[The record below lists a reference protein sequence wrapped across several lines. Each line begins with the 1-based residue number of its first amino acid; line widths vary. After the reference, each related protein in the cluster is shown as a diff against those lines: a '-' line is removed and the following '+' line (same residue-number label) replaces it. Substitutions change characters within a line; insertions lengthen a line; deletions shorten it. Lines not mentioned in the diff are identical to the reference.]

1 MTLEQWL
8 SNSWLIGIEANAHE
22 TQNLLAIAE
31 REIADA
37 SIEQISDDGRFTH
50 AYSAVRALCEV
61 ALFASGYSIPKGQRQ
76 HERLIA
82 SLKFTLG
89 ESWSEDVDYFDRC
102 RRLRHKS
109 LYDGTGMASPADARE
124 LLQSARKLLTAVR
137 SWLIEHHPRL
147 LNDPSP

>member
-8 SNSWLIGIEANAHE
+8 SNSWLHRIEANAHE

-37 SIEQISDDGRFTH
+37 SIEQISDDGRFAH
-50 AYSAVRALCEV
+50 AYNAVRALCEI
-61 ALFASGYSIPKGQRQ
+61 ALFGSGFSVPKGQRQ
-76 HERLIA
+76 HERLIG

-89 ESWSEDVDYFDRC
+89 DHWSDDVDYFDRC

-109 LYDGTGMASPADARE
+109 QYDGAGVARSSDALE
-124 LLQSARKLLTAVR
+124 LLESARKLLAAVR
-137 SWLIEHHPRL
+137 SWLNEHHPQL
-147 LNDPSP
+147 LAEPL